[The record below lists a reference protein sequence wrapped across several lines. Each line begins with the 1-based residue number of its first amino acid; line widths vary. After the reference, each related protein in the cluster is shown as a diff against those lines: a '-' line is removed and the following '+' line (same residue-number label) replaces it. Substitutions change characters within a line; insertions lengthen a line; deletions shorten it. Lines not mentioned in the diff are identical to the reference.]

1 MTQKIRTVILGLT
14 AAVFIAGFAMAGGGM
29 GGNSGS
35 GHMMGGGHMMQ
46 SDPNMSNPWQ
56 SQPQQKSYPSYQ
68 PQQTQRQQLKEE
80 IRQTRQELSELY
92 RSENPDKDLIGQ
104 KIDELSRLD
113 AELNQ

>member
-1 MTQKIRTVILGLT
+1 
-14 AAVFIAGFAMAGGGM
+14 
-29 GGNSGS
+29 
-35 GHMMGGGHMMQ
+35 MMGGGHMMQ